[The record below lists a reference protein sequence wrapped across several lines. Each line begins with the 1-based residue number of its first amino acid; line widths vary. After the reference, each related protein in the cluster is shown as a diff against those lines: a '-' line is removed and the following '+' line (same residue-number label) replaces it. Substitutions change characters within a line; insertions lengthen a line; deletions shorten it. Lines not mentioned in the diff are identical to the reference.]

1 MKNRTDEGSVKRS
14 NPCDDF
20 RRRKLPRFDY
30 EEAMD
35 TFEGGQSELPDA
47 ALALEHF
54 SGVSLPPGEGDCP
67 KSGQDAV
74 GLPGHARPVLKIP
87 STLKCL
93 ATFDLPGK
101 ADLHQLLTNN
111 LAQHLA
117 VQNEKLKNNLL
128 FGHGA
133 HPTHLHP
140 HHLHHSPLGAP
151 PPSSSAVPNPPG
163 CRDAAPRDPQD
174 ALEVKREAD
183 VKEESARRES
193 GDVVDVKMENPDEQE
208 ERRDDEGNTAPRVT
222 PFSVM
227 DILDPHKFTGRSSE
241 DDLHDSFSD
250 RPDDEDDNAYISV
263 CSDSGDEADGPEGE
277 GVGGAK
283 DDGASGGQ
291 RRGGGG
297 VGGSSGGAG
306 GGGKP
311 RRARTAFTYEQLV
324 SLENKFK
331 QTRYLSVCERLNL
344 ALALNLTETQVKIWF
359 QNRRTKWKKQNPGCD
374 VNTPTQPPSPP
385 ISTYP
390 GGLLPPPPPPLLCP
404 APLSYRGPLPHH
416 TPLAALYLHH
426 LAR

>member
-1 MKNRTDEGSVKRS
+1 MKNRTDEGSVKRP

-54 SGVSLPPGEGDCP
+54 SGVSLPAGEGDCP
-67 KSGQDAV
+67 TGGQDAV

-117 VQNEKLKNNLL
+117 VQNEKLKSNLL

-133 HPTHLHP
+133 HPPHLHP

-151 PPSSSAVPNPPG
+151 PPSASAPSAAPNPPG
-163 CRDAAPRDPQD
+163 CREAAPRDPQD
-174 ALEVKREAD
+174 ALEVTREAD
-183 VKEESARRES
+183 AKEESARRES
-193 GDVVDVKMENPDEQE
+193 GDVVDVKMENPDEVRRRRESGEGEEKGEGEDGEEGEAANEGERQE

-250 RPDDEDDNAYISV
+250 RPDDEDDNAYIS
-263 CSDSGDEADGPEGE
+263 GE
-277 GVGGAK
+277 
-283 DDGASGGQ
+283 D
-291 RRGGGG
+291 
-297 VGGSSGGAG
+297 
-306 GGGKP
+306 P
-311 RRARTAFTYEQLV
+311 
-324 SLENKFK
+324 
-331 QTRYLSVCERLNL
+331 
-344 ALALNLTETQVKIWF
+344 
-359 QNRRTKWKKQNPGCD
+359 P
-374 VNTPTQPPSPP
+374 TPTP
-385 ISTYP
+385 
-390 GGLLPPPPPPLLCP
+390 
-404 APLSYRGPLPHH
+404 R
-416 TPLAALYLHH
+416 
-426 LAR
+426 